1 VPLPSAESPTR
12 GTPGDDTPGSTNM
25 KRKVVGND
33 NLVDYMKDF
42 NFQYLARVQAQDK
55 DMQAR
60 RNNMLAFDKARE
72 ARIAQKK

>member
-1 VPLPSAESPTR
+1 
-12 GTPGDDTPGSTNM
+12 M